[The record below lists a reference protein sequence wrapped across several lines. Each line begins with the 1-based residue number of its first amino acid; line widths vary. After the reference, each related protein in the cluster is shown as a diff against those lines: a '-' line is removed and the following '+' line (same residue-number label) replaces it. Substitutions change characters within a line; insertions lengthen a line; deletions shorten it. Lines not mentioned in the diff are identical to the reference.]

1 MLLEK
6 LLDLLEGWASA
17 FRQQRTCARAI
28 ALALGLLCG
37 LGRRTVTRAICFNNR
52 QHQDWSADYKLFNR
66 SPWDAH
72 ALFGP
77 VIQRAIAQYCPKQI
91 VVGLDDTG
99 IKRSGKKVK
108 TAYWQRDPL
117 SPAFH
122 TNLFWG
128 QRFLQASLLTP
139 LYRLDGESSPRGLPL
154 RFEEVT
160 PVRKPAKKATK
171 EQKAAYR
178 QAKKTHNLSTAFVA
192 MVRELRQCFDCH
204 GFHHKSLIAV
214 GDGSFCNKTT
224 FRPTF
229 DRTILITRARKDLRL
244 CMPHQ
249 GQGPRFYSKETF
261 TPEQVY
267 QDPGIPWKEVKI
279 FHGARYR
286 RVRYKEVSQLLWQRG
301 GGRRL
306 LRLFVLAPTP
316 YRKTKTGRR
325 YYRKKAYL
333 LCDDNNLAAKELLQA
348 YFDRWQIEINHRD
361 EKSILGVGNA
371 QVWADLSV
379 PRVPALMVA
388 TYSLMLLSALETYG
402 FKRTA
407 AYEPL
412 PKWRSDAR
420 RPSCQDLVTLLR
432 KQIEAKSFSQG
443 APTNI
448 VGYPSMV
455 QTAAA

>member
-1 MLLEK
+1 MAMLLEK
-6 LLDLLEGWASA
+6 LLALLQGWAPA
-17 FRQQRTCARAI
+17 FGQQRTCARAI

-66 SPWDAH
+66 SRWDAR

-77 VIQRAIAQYCPKQI
+77 LIHSAIAQYCPKQI

-99 IKRSGKKVK
+99 IKRSGKKLK

-160 PVRKPAKKATK
+160 PVRKPGKKATK

-204 GFHHKSLIAV
+204 GFQHKSLIAV

-224 FRPTF
+224 FESSFRSHHSH
-229 DRTILITRARKDLRL
+229 
-244 CMPHQ
+244 HQ
-249 GQGPRFYSKETF
+249 G
-261 TPEQVY
+261 
-267 QDPGIPWKEVKI
+267 
-279 FHGARYR
+279 
-286 RVRYKEVSQLLWQRG
+286 SQR
-301 GGRRL
+301 
-306 LRLFVLAPTP
+306 P
-316 YRKTKTGRR
+316 
-325 YYRKKAYL
+325 
-333 LCDDNNLAAKELLQA
+333 AA
-348 YFDRWQIEINHRD
+348 
-361 EKSILGVGNA
+361 V
-371 QVWADLSV
+371 
-379 PRVPALMVA
+379 
-388 TYSLMLLSALETYG
+388 
-402 FKRTA
+402 
-407 AYEPL
+407 
-412 PKWRSDAR
+412 
-420 RPSCQDLVTLLR
+420 
-432 KQIEAKSFSQG
+432 
-443 APTNI
+443 
-448 VGYPSMV
+448 
-455 QTAAA
+455 

>member
-1 MLLEK
+1 MLLEN
-6 LLDLLEGWASA
+6 LLHLLGGWAPV
-17 FRQQRTCARAI
+17 FRQQRTCARAV

-37 LGRRTVTRAICFNNR
+37 LGRRTVTRSICFNNR

-66 SPWDAH
+66 SRWDVH

-77 VIQRAIAQYCPKQI
+77 IIQTAIGQYCPKYI

-108 TAYWQRDPL
+108 TAQWLRDPL
-117 SPAFH
+117 SPPFH
-122 TNLFWG
+122 TNLMWG

-160 PVRKPAKKATK
+160 PVRKPGKKATK

-192 MVRELRQCFDCH
+192 MLRELRQCFDCH
-204 GFHHKSLIAV
+204 GFQHKSVIAV

-224 FRPTF
+224 FRQAF
-229 DRTILITRARKDLRL
+229 DRTVLITRARKDLRL

-249 GQGPRFYSKETF
+249 GEGPRYYSKETF
-261 TPEQVY
+261 TPEKVY
-267 QDPGIPWKEVKI
+267 HDPSIPWKEVKI

-286 RVRYKEVSQLLWQRG
+286 KVRYKEVSQVLWQRG

-316 YRKTKTGRR
+316 YRKTKEGRR
-325 YYRKKAYL
+325 YYRQKAYL
-333 LCDDNNLAAKELLQA
+333 LCDDNRLAAKVLLQA

-361 EKSILGVGNA
+361 EKTILGVGNA

-402 FKRTA
+402 FKRTT

-412 PKWRSDAR
+412 PKWRSAAR

-432 KQIEAKSFSQG
+432 KQIEAKPLSQG

-448 VGYPSMV
+448 LGYPSMV

>member
-1 MLLEK
+1 MLLEN
-6 LLDLLEGWASA
+6 LLHLLGGWAPV
-17 FRQQRTCARAI
+17 FRQQRTCARAV

-37 LGRRTVTRAICFNNR
+37 LGRRTVTRSICFNNR

-66 SPWDAH
+66 SRWDAH

-77 VIQRAIAQYCPKQI
+77 IIQTAIGQYCPKYI

-108 TAYWQRDPL
+108 TAQWLRDPL
-117 SPAFH
+117 SPPFH
-122 TNLFWG
+122 TNLMWG

-160 PVRKPAKKATK
+160 PVRKPGKKATK

-192 MVRELRQCFDCH
+192 MLRELRQCFDCH
-204 GFHHKSLIAV
+204 GFQHKSVIAV

-224 FRPTF
+224 FRQAF
-229 DRTILITRARKDLRL
+229 DRTVLITRARKDLRL

-249 GQGPRFYSKETF
+249 GEGPRYYSKETF
-261 TPEQVY
+261 TPEKVY
-267 QDPGIPWKEVKI
+267 HDPSIPWKEVKI

-286 RVRYKEVSQLLWQRG
+286 KVRYKEVSQVLWQRG

-316 YRKTKTGRR
+316 YRKTKEGRR
-325 YYRKKAYL
+325 YYRQKAYL
-333 LCDDNNLAAKELLQA
+333 LCDSQPIGC
-348 YFDRWQIEINHRD
+348 Q
-361 EKSILGVGNA
+361 
-371 QVWADLSV
+371 
-379 PRVPALMVA
+379 
-388 TYSLMLLSALETYG
+388 SA
-402 FKRTA
+402 FA
-407 AYEPL
+407 
-412 PKWRSDAR
+412 S
-420 RPSCQDLVTLLR
+420 LLR
-432 KQIEAKSFSQG
+432 SLAD
-443 APTNI
+443 
-448 VGYPSMV
+448 
-455 QTAAA
+455 